1 MEKEKTIWQYWFKN
15 FLSSSFVF
23 IRFSWERGVLT
34 VALGSICFLL
44 LSLFTSITIIF
55 LIIAITA
62 ITIIKYIIHQ
72 FVLLSLASAFYLIN
86 CLCPDSLLILNF
98 YFPVCT
104 CSPYNLNYQFVNF
117 LSVYLCHF
125 LFLTT
130 LRLTQFI
137 VTAGAEFKSDW

>member
-1 MEKEKTIWQYWFKN
+1 MEKEKNQCWFKS
-15 FLSSSFVF
+15 FSSSPFVF
-23 IRFSWERGVLT
+23 IRSSWERGVLT

-55 LIIAITA
+55 LVIAIIA

-72 FVLLSLASAFYLIN
+72 FALLSLASGFYLIN
-86 CLCPDSLLILNF
+86 CLCPDSLLIFRF
-98 YFPVCT
+98 YFPVCS

-137 VTAGAEFKSDW
+137 VTGVEFKSDW